1 MKLVVDYNDVSLIFR
16 TGVILSSV
24 QKNASMLSENSY
36 LR

>member
-1 MKLVVDYNDVSLIFR
+1 MKLAVDYNDFSLIFR

-24 QKNASMLSENSY
+24 QKSAPMLSENSY